1 MSKEQASTIEKSTR
15 AQSEALMW
23 REERRKRVTASKV
36 GGVAKM
42 RKTTKRGKKV
52 KEMLYTHFTGSAATR
67 YGTMMEKEALNQYVA
82 HQQQNGH
89 PGLAVEPVGLCISNE
104 NPWLAA
110 SPDSVVH
117 DPVSV
122 PPKGLAEIKNPYS
135 AREKTVLEFGSKP
148 SSCLEV
154 KENDTCQ
161 LKHGHDYYYQV
172 QCQLYC
178 TDMEWCDFIV
188 KTEKDMHVE
197 RIGRDRQWWNSQIDK
212 CHQFYFSAL
221 LPELACPRHKKGGIR
236 EPHLK

>member
-1 MSKEQASTIEKSTR
+1 
-15 AQSEALMW
+15 
-23 REERRKRVTASKV
+23 
-36 GGVAKM
+36 
-42 RKTTKRGKKV
+42 
-52 KEMLYTHFTGSAATR
+52 MLYTHFTGTCSAATR

-82 HQQQNGH
+82 HQQHNGH

-122 PPKGLAEIKNPYS
+122 PPMALAEIINPYS
-135 AREKTVLEFGSKP
+135 ARDKTVLKFGRKP
-148 SSCLEV
+148 SSCLKVQE
-154 KENDTCQ
+154 KFYDTCR

-188 KTEKDMHVE
+188 KTEKDIHIE
-197 RIGRDRQWWNSQIDK
+197 RIGRDRQWRNSQMDK
-212 CHQFYFSAL
+212 SSQFYFNAL
-221 LPELACPRHKKGGIR
+221 LPELSWPVLDTRKEESGNLIFK
-236 EPHLK
+236 ETTHLLSVLSLTPIYLLIELLVRLVYM